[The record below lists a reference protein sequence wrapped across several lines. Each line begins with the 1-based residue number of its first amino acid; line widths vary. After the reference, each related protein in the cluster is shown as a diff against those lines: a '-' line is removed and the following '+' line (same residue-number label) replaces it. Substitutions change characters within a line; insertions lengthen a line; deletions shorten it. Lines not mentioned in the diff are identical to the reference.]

1 MCLIVIIVLHS
12 HYREIHYISFLPQ
25 PSESL
30 ENNVSIESSDE
41 ENDDLRLGY
50 MIYDISI
57 ASENLQKSDAIVNP
71 V

>member
-1 MCLIVIIVLHS
+1 M
-12 HYREIHYISFLPQ
+12 SFLPQ
-25 PSESL
+25 PGETL
-30 ENNVSIESSDE
+30 ENNDPIESSDE